1 MAKERFSTQL
11 EVELAARVR
20 ATVAGM
26 QRTAGPGYTLTQF
39 TTDAVAEH
47 IRRLEHEFNDGEAWT
62 DEHRLTPG
70 RRVTGP

>member
-26 QRTAGPGYTLTQF
+26 QLTAVPTYTLTQF
-39 TTDAVAEH
+39 TNDAVAEH
-47 IRRLEHEFNDGEAWT
+47 IRHLEQEYNQGQPWT
-62 DEHRLTPG
+62 DDQRLTPG
-70 RRVTGP
+70 RRMASS